1 MEPPLNQL
9 TQQFKIFLLLI
20 PTSSNNLWI
29 VRTILVA
36 GDKIKKIQL
45 KLTYA
50 KKKKRENILA
60 IGSYN

>member
-20 PTSSNNLWI
+20 STPTTNLWI

-36 GDKIKKIQL
+36 GDKIKKYNSNWLMQ
-45 KLTYA
+45 
-50 KKKKRENILA
+50 KKNNNNILA